1 MNKKTFDFTIIGG
14 DMRQVCLAKL
24 LALKGYCICHYGLCE
39 PVKTPCIQPLD
50 SLLEAVSSSSVCI
63 APIPFS
69 KLLNK
74 APYLEFADLLSD
86 GHTLFAGCIPK
97 PFFKLIQAKNI
108 SAFDFMASPEFA
120 YWNAKATAESTL
132 ANAILLSPRTL
143 FESRCLIL
151 GYGKCAKALARL
163 LSMQTPYLSVAARN
177 PVQLAEASLT
187 GAQIISLE
195 QLSDCELSSF
205 DFIFN
210 TIPAP
215 ILTSAL
221 LEQISPSALLLD
233 LASAPG
239 GFNLEEAKA
248 MGRNAH
254 LLLGLPG
261 KCAPLSSA
269 EKMMSFIFQ
278 RIKIS
283 S

>member
-1 MNKKTFDFTIIGG
+1 
-14 DMRQVCLAKL
+14 
-24 LALKGYCICHYGLCE
+24 
-39 PVKTPCIQPLD
+39 
-50 SLLEAVSSSSVCI
+50 
-63 APIPFS
+63 
-69 KLLNK
+69 
-74 APYLEFADLLSD
+74 
-86 GHTLFAGCIPK
+86 
-97 PFFKLIQAKNI
+97 
-108 SAFDFMASPEFA
+108 MASPEFS

-239 GFNLEEAKA
+239 GFTLEEAKA

>member
-1 MNKKTFDFTIIGG
+1 
-14 DMRQVCLAKL
+14 
-24 LALKGYCICHYGLCE
+24 
-39 PVKTPCIQPLD
+39 
-50 SLLEAVSSSSVCI
+50 
-63 APIPFS
+63 
-69 KLLNK
+69 
-74 APYLEFADLLSD
+74 
-86 GHTLFAGCIPK
+86 
-97 PFFKLIQAKNI
+97 
-108 SAFDFMASPEFA
+108 MASPEFS

-163 LSMQTPYLSVAARN
+163 LSMQTPYLSVAA
-177 PVQLAEASLT
+177 QLAEASLT

>member
-39 PVKTPCIQPLD
+39 PLKAPCIQPLN

-69 KLLNK
+69 KLFNQTSV
-74 APYLEFADLLSD
+74 LEFSNLLSD
-86 GHTLFAGCIPK
+86 RHTLFAGCIPNT
-97 PFFKLIQAKNI
+97 FLELIYKKNI
-108 SAFDFMASPEFA
+108 SAFDFMGSPEFA
-120 YWNAKATAESTL
+120 FWNAKATAESAL
-132 ANAILLSPRTL
+132 ANAVFLSPRTL
-143 FESRCLIL
+143 FESQCLIL

-163 LSMQTPYLSVAARN
+163 LSMQTPYLSVSARN
-177 PVQLAEASLT
+177 PIQLAEASLT
-187 GAQIISLE
+187 GARTFSLE

-215 ILTSAL
+215 VLTNTL

-239 GFNLEEAKA
+239 GFNLEKAKS
-248 MGRNAH
+248 MGKNAH

-261 KCAPLSSA
+261 KYAPLSSA

-278 RIKIS
+278 HIKLS

>member
-1 MNKKTFDFTIIGG
+1 MNKKTFDFTILGG
-14 DMRQVCLAKL
+14 DMRQVWLAKL
-24 LALKGYCICHYGLCE
+24 LALKGYCVCHYGLCE
-39 PVKTPCIQPLD
+39 PLKAPCIQPLD

-69 KLLNK
+69 KLFNK
-74 APYLEFADLLSD
+74 TSVLEFSNLLSD
-86 GHTLFAGCIPK
+86 RHTLFAGCIPNT
-97 PFFKLIQAKNI
+97 FLELIDKKNV
-108 SAFDFMASPEFA
+108 SAFDFMASPEFS
-120 YWNAKATAESTL
+120 YWNAKTTAESAL
-132 ANAILLSPRTL
+132 ATAILLSPRTL

-163 LSMQTPYLSVAARN
+163 LSMQTPYLSVSARN
-177 PVQLAEASLT
+177 PIQLAEASLT
-187 GAQIISLE
+187 GAQAFPLN
-195 QLSDCELSSF
+195 QLSDCNLSSF

-215 ILTSAL
+215 ILTSTH
-221 LEQISPSALLLD
+221 LEQISPSALLID
-233 LASAPG
+233 LASVPG

-248 MGRNAH
+248 MGKNAH

-261 KCAPLSSA
+261 KYAPLSSA

-278 RIKIS
+278 HIKIS

>member
-1 MNKKTFDFTIIGG
+1 
-14 DMRQVCLAKL
+14 MRQVCLAKL

-39 PVKTPCIQPLD
+39 PLKAPCIQPLD

-74 APYLEFADLLSD
+74 TPYLEFADLLSD

-97 PFFKLIQAKNI
+97 TFLELTQGKNI

-132 ANAILLSPRTL
+132 AAAILLSPRTL

-163 LSMQTPYLSVAARN
+163 LSMQTPYLSVSARN
-177 PVQLAEASLT
+177 PIQLAEASLT
-187 GAQIISLE
+187 GARTFSLE

-215 ILTSAL
+215 VLTNTL

-239 GFNLEEAKA
+239 GFNLEKAKS
-248 MGRNAH
+248 MGKNAH

-261 KCAPLSSA
+261 KYAPLSSA

-278 RIKIS
+278 HIKLS

>member
-1 MNKKTFDFTIIGG
+1 
-14 DMRQVCLAKL
+14 MRQVCLAKL

-39 PVKTPCIQPLD
+39 PLKAPCIQPLD

-74 APYLEFADLLSD
+74 TPYLEFADLLSD

-97 PFFKLIQAKNI
+97 TFLELTQGKNI

-132 ANAILLSPRTL
+132 ATAILLSPRTL

-187 GAQIISLE
+187 GAQTISLE

-261 KCAPLSSA
+261 KYAPLSSA
-269 EKMMSFIFQ
+269 EKMISFIVQ
-278 RIKIS
+278 HIKIS

>member
-1 MNKKTFDFTIIGG
+1 MNKKTFDFTIIEG
-14 DMRQVCLAKL
+14 DMRQIWLAKL
-24 LALKGYCICHYGLCE
+24 LASKGYCVCHYGLCE
-39 PVKTPCIQPLD
+39 PLKAPCIWPAD
-50 SLLEAVSSSSVCI
+50 SLFEAVSSSSICI

-69 KLLNK
+69 KLFNK
-74 APYLEFADLLSD
+74 ISCFEFSDLLSD
-86 GHTLFAGCIPK
+86 GYTLFAGCIPDT
-97 PFFKLIQAKNI
+97 FLKLIHEKNV
-108 SAFDFMASPEFA
+108 STFDFMDSPRFSF
-120 YWNAKATAESTL
+120 WNAKATAESAI
-132 ANAILLSPRTL
+132 ANAIHLSPCTL

-163 LSMQTPYLSVAARN
+163 LSMQTPYLSVSARN
-177 PVQLAEASLT
+177 PLQLAEASLT
-187 GAQIISLE
+187 GAQTFSLE
-195 QLSDCELSSF
+195 QLSDGKLSSF

-215 ILTSAL
+215 VLTKHL

-233 LASAPG
+233 LASSPG

-248 MGRNAH
+248 MGKNAH

-261 KCAPLSSA
+261 KYAPLSSA

-278 RIKIS
+278 QLNFS